1 MRFPFLRGEAPYITC
16 HKIDN
21 CVLVSY
27 VIVEIIVAV

>member
-1 MRFPFLRGEAPYITC
+1 MGFASERGEAPYITC

-27 VIVEIIVAV
+27 VIIEIIVAV